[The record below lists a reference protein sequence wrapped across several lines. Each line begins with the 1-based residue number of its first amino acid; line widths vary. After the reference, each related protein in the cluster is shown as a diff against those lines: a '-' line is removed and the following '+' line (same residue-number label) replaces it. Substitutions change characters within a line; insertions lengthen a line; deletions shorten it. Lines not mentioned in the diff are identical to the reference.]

1 MTLTIWILFLQPK
14 FSYKELTIDSNKK
27 FTYDIINPKFT
38 IDNDKNNI
46 IIKANEGNFI
56 DENKILLKN
65 EVNFISKK
73 FKIESSEVFFDKKNQ
88 TAYSKNNS
96 IFSSKKTEISS
107 KGFEIKD
114 AGNKIIFNGKTI
126 IKINK

>member
-14 FSYKELTIDSNKK
+14 FSYKELNIDSNKK

-56 DENKILLKN
+56 NENKILLKN
-65 EVNFISKK
+65 EVNFLSNK
-73 FKIESSEVFFDKKNQ
+73 FRIESSEVFFDKKNQ

-96 IFSSKKTEISS
+96 TFSSKKTEISS